1 MDATFDLRELC
12 VERDV
17 AKTIIVS
24 SASVYGMAE
33 EEFRSPSGAVRT
45 R

>member
-1 MDATFDLRELC
+1 MPRSIC

-17 AKTIIVS
+17 AKKIIVS

-33 EEFRSPSGAVRT
+33 EEFRSPSGTVRT